1 MKAFACD
8 EELLISGANLEQSYF
23 TDRQDRY
30 MYFGAAGD
38 LAHYHHRLIHAL
50 GDMGERVTTAN
61 SSSGAV
67 AITPAGP
74 ITVDE
79 WSRRLE
85 ECNQLPQSRPAASTA
100 SSSDADTWVLPS
112 LQCAPLGVHQ
122 DEEMTS
128 ELLKAVPD
136 DSTVNLSTAYLNPPS
151 PLVRA
156 LAEAAPMGTTR
167 LLSAHPES
175 HGLRGARGLM
185 AYVPLCYEH
194 LLTQRVVPALRAA
207 QPGPSSVEVLAYKR
221 ASWTFHAKGIW
232 VFPKTSEDQ
241 VAAENGGAVTVVG
254 SSNFGRRSSEL
265 DLECQMTILTESPE
279 LSATLQKEWSWLEEH
294 CEKPQDLSLD
304 EEVSSAGT
312 FGATSVMSSL
322 MGKFL

>member
-38 LAHYHHRLIHAL
+38 LAHYHLSLIHAL
-50 GDMGERVTTAN
+50 GSMGARVTAKKSTSN
-61 SSSGAV
+61 AV
-67 AITPAGP
+67 TVTPAGP
-74 ITVDE
+74 VSADE
-79 WSRRLE
+79 WSRRLK
-85 ECNQLPQSRPAASTA
+85 ECTQLSQPRPVVYTTTTSE
-100 SSSDADTWVLPS
+100 ADTWVLPS

-122 DEEMTS
+122 DEEMTA

-136 DSTVNLSTAYLNPPS
+136 NSTLNLSTAYLNPTP
-151 PLVRA
+151 PLIRA
-156 LAEAAPMGTTR
+156 LAEAAPTGRTN
-167 LLSAHPES
+167 LLSAHPDS
-175 HGLRGARGLM
+175 HGFKGARGLM

-207 QPGPSSVEVLAYKR
+207 RPGPSSCVNVLAYQR

-232 VFPKTSEDQ
+232 VFPKASENN
-241 VAAENGGAVTVVG
+241 VVSESEGAVTVVG

-279 LSATLQKEWSWLEEH
+279 LSAALKDEWSWLEER
-294 CEKPQDLSLD
+294 CAKPQDPVL
-304 EEVSSAGT
+304 EEGATTGS